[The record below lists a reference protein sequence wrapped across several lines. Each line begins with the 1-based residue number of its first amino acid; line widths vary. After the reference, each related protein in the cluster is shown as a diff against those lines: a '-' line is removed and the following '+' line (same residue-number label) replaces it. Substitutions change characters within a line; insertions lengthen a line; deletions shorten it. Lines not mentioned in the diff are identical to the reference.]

1 MSGSY
6 LFNYSTTSSTKTQ
19 LINLKKRP
27 SLIDKLPIFTREDVS
42 ANVNRNWIIVGS
54 LVFDLT
60 DFLKIHP
67 GGDEILLE
75 FIGMD
80 ATSVFED
87 VHPNNVRASIVLLK
101 YVIGRLKE
109 ENEKREINEDFENI
123 KNERINSSNS
133 NQNFIYSR
141 SDVEFLN

>member
-1 MSGSY
+1 MSGFYS
-6 LFNYSTTSSTKTQ
+6 FNSSTNFTATEI
-19 LINLKKRP
+19 INLKKRP
-27 SLIDKLPIFTREDVS
+27 SLIDKLPIFTREDVRE
-42 ANVNRNWIIVGS
+42 NVNRNWIIVGS

-60 DFLKIHP
+60 DFLKLHP

-109 ENEKREINEDFENI
+109 ENEKGEIKDDFDNTKKF
-123 KNERINSSNS
+123 KNERRNSL
-133 NQNFIYSR
+133 NFINR
-141 SDVEFLN
+141 NT

>member
-1 MSGSY
+1 MSGLY
-6 LFNYSTTSSTKTQ
+6 LFNYSTTPSTKTQ

-27 SLIDKLPIFTREDVS
+27 SLIDKLPIFTREDVR

-109 ENEKREINEDFENI
+109 ENENREIKEDFENI
-123 KNERINSSNS
+123 KNERINSNG

>member
-1 MSGSY
+1 
-6 LFNYSTTSSTKTQ
+6 
-19 LINLKKRP
+19 
-27 SLIDKLPIFTREDVS
+27 
-42 ANVNRNWIIVGS
+42 
-54 LVFDLT
+54 
-60 DFLKIHP
+60 
-67 GGDEILLE
+67 
-75 FIGMD
+75 MD

-109 ENEKREINEDFENI
+109 ENENREIKEDFENI
-123 KNERINSSNS
+123 KNERINSNS